1 MWKLNFSNE
10 VTIFVMPELNFTI
23 LFREVCSVIFF
34 SVLINGLYLY
44 NYKENVQKLRDGS
57 FTFLL
62 YSSVSVNKN
71 VILCIVCVL
80 HAD

>member
-34 SVLINGLYLY
+34 FLINGLYLY
-44 NYKENVQKLRDGS
+44 NYQENVQKLRDGS
-57 FTFLL
+57 LTFLL

-80 HAD
+80 YAD